1 MMKATANIRRS
12 LLIIS
17 MLMSGATLL
26 HAQGRSIPKG
36 SAAKSQE
43 SRLQFTD
50 ELPEGQTYRY
60 KLLSGLNVSVDLL
73 DPALHLTTFD
83 HASFE
88 GQAMLNLHNRFFPMA
103 TYGMG
108 LCDEQSDNGIEFGTG
123 QKQECRFKSNLAPF
137 GKIGLAYNLN
147 YNDIRPND
155 AYLIFLRYGMAYSK
169 GEISNLYYASENYK
183 DDENQD
189 LSFGPM
195 TITDQKYFTQWV
207 EAGAMLKVQIAGRF
221 SLGWDLYWKIK
232 LYQSGTT
239 QGTPYFVPGFG
250 TVNSSVGFSFRLF
263 YDIF

>member
-1 MMKATANIRRS
+1 MKATTQYLRS
-12 LLIIS
+12 LLIAS
-17 MLMSGATLL
+17 MLMSGVSLL

-36 SAAKSQE
+36 TAAKGQE
-43 SRLQFTD
+43 ALLQLNE

-60 KLLSGLNVSVDLL
+60 KLLSGLNVSVDIL
-73 DPALHLTTFD
+73 DPALYLTAFD

-88 GQAMLNLHNRFFPMA
+88 GQLMLNLHNRFFPMA
-103 TYGMG
+103 SFGMG
-108 LCDEQSDNGIEFGTG
+108 LCDETSDNGLDYGTG
-123 QKQECRFKSNLAPF
+123 QKQECRFKSDLAPF
-137 GKIGLAYNLN
+137 GKIGMAYNLN
-147 YNDIRPND
+147 YNDIRPYD

-169 GEISNLYYASENYK
+169 GEISNLYYASENYLNA
-183 DDENQD
+183 DNSS
-189 LSFGPM
+189 LAFGPM
-195 TITDQKYFTQWV
+195 NITDHQYYTHWI
-207 EAGAMLKVQIAGRF
+207 EAGGMLKVQISGRF